1 MRRLSILFLFLGLLA
16 GCATRTSLSSRPEA
30 LLASLYQEGSVL
42 VSVDAESEPALV
54 LAAVGDERLAR
65 RISRV
70 SHLLAQDH
78 YPLDEHAGKT
88 ILVEGDFP
96 SVAIGFVM
104 GSMEGYE
111 KRKGGYWQGAAYA
124 VGLLEKNLLLV
135 TDGSW
140 LEEAERIRMLPLA
153 WDPLIGSV
161 LLSPIGVYA
170 KRPVTFFP
178 LQADLTEALLSSI
191 DTVTAGCRRAN
202 GSMTS
207 DVSILMADE
216 KKAEALGKILRSGY
230 VRQLRASGQAVDVAK
245 LRTMFTL
252 NGNLLTMRQIELP
265 DVDLQMLQVAF

>member
-1 MRRLSILFLFLGLLA
+1 MRRLSFVFLFLGLLV
-16 GCATRTSLSSRPEA
+16 GCATRTSLAGRPEA

-42 VSVDAESEPALV
+42 VSVDADEESDLI

-65 RISRV
+65 RVTRV
-70 SHLLAQDH
+70 SLLLGEDH
-78 YPLDEHAGKT
+78 YPLDAHARKT

-96 SVAIGFVM
+96 SLAMGFVM
-104 GSMEGYE
+104 GSLEGYE
-111 KRKGGYWQGAAYA
+111 KQKGGYWQGSAYA
-124 VGLLEKNLLLV
+124 LGLLEKNLLLI
-135 TDGSW
+135 TDGTW
-140 LEEAERIRMLPLA
+140 LDEANRIRNVPVA

-178 LQADLTEALLSSI
+178 LQADLSEALLSSI
-191 DTVTAGCRRAN
+191 DTVTAGCTRAN
-202 GSMTS
+202 GSLTS
-207 DVSILMADE
+207 DISILMSDDG
-216 KKAEALGKILRSGY
+216 KAEALGKILRTGY
-230 VRQLRASGQAVDVAK
+230 VRQLRASGQTVDVAN

>member
-1 MRRLSILFLFLGLLA
+1 
-16 GCATRTSLSSRPEA
+16 
-30 LLASLYQEGSVL
+30 
-42 VSVDAESEPALV
+42 
-54 LAAVGDERLAR
+54 
-65 RISRV
+65 
-70 SHLLAQDH
+70 
-78 YPLDEHAGKT
+78 
-88 ILVEGDFP
+88 
-96 SVAIGFVM
+96 
-104 GSMEGYE
+104 
-111 KRKGGYWQGAAYA
+111 
-124 VGLLEKNLLLV
+124 
-135 TDGSW
+135 
-140 LEEAERIRMLPLA
+140 MLPLA